1 MKKNSNNDL
10 TVKNDRIWVRIKSSL
25 FHKELYNQRLVTFKI
40 TAAAIFLAV
49 AVGLSLLEIFNIPTP
64 WGATFG
70 LRFFDTLVIIY
81 SISIVGLGFALLE
94 GIALPW
100 IHNLIDGHHTWIE
113 MAFFMI
119 SNILVV
125 LITWFIYYILLNAYY
140 KVEVPEDIEDHTI
153 HEYHHVKKA
162 HDHHHKIISIAWTKK
177 ILAFVIIVPLCA
189 LVETLSFLIV
199 AKILV
204 NTGHSHLEEEYVH
217 MINHGINMLS
227 PAVSTPNEII
237 NWPDSVIV
245 AHAGHNHDHDNNG
258 MASIFESWQH
268 TLIFIGIFFG
278 IFIAKYIVNATLFL
292 LLERRTRQLVDRYGI
307 YV

>member
-1 MKKNSNNDL
+1 MKKNINNDL
-10 TVKNDRIWVRIKSSL
+10 TVKNDSIWIRIKKSL
-25 FHKELYNQRLVTFKI
+25 FHKELYNQRSITFKI

-49 AVGLSLLEIFNIPTP
+49 AVGLSLLEIFNVPTP

-94 GIALPW
+94 GIALSW

-119 SNILVV
+119 SNIVV
-125 LITWFIYYILLNAYY
+125 VFITWFIYYIVFNAYY
-140 KVEVPEDIEDHTI
+140 KVKVPEDVTDHSI
-153 HEYHHVKKA
+153 HEYHYVKKP
-162 HDHHHKIISIAWTKK
+162 HDHHHKIINIDWTKK

-189 LVETLSFLIV
+189 LVEALALLIT

-204 NTGHSHLEEEYVH
+204 NIGNTNMEVEHVH
-217 MINHGINMLS
+217 MVKNQIDMLASTANM
-227 PAVSTPNEII
+227 PNEVI
-237 NWPDSVIV
+237 NSSGGLTL
-245 AHAGHNHDHDNNG
+245 AHAGHDHDHNNG

-268 TLIFIGIFFG
+268 TLIFVGIFFG
-278 IFIAKYIVNATLFL
+278 IFTGKYILNATLFL